1 MALKAVWSGFQL
13 HSHSAVCTS
22 IQLVWSYMIMEAHAQ
37 DKNLDFSILYNL
49 NPIGHQ
55 AQSDLYSLHLHLFIP
70 NATVLI
76 NDPTTSQ

>member
-1 MALKAVWSGFQL
+1 
-13 HSHSAVCTS
+13 
-22 IQLVWSYMIMEAHAQ
+22 MIMEAHAQ